1 MAELVSEAET
11 KRPPG
16 RLKVNILKWHA
27 VARWTWGDDVDGD
40 VCGICQMPF
49 EGCPPGVLYPGDGA
63 PVVWGKCGHAF
74 HLQCVSQWLS
84 SKNSCPI
91 CRREWEFESNSAVTA
106 ANAAPAPAAAAPV
119 VKAEP
124 GLNGAE
130 PMATDEPK
138 KDDDKMDES

>member
-1 MAELVSEAET
+1 MAELASEAEA

-106 ANAAPAPAAAAPV
+106 ANAAPAPAAAAP
-119 VKAEP
+119 AP
-124 GLNGAE
+124 
-130 PMATDEPK
+130 
-138 KDDDKMDES
+138 S

>member
-49 EGCPPGVLYPGDGA
+49 EGCPPGVMYPGDGA
-63 PVVWGKCGHAF
+63 PVVWGTCGHAF

-84 SKNSCPI
+84 SKNTCPI

-106 ANAAPAPAAAAPV
+106 QNAAAPAPAADS
-119 VKAEP
+119 P
-124 GLNGAE
+124 G
-130 PMATDEPK
+130 ATPAG
-138 KDDDKMDES
+138 S